1 MRNSGK
7 LPCPV
12 CDEPTEVYDTQLE
25 GLGVRR
31 RRRCTNDHRF
41 NTFEGPIGS
50 AWDRDRHAVV
60 PVERDVYDAE
70 VLAAQLNLEREGVD
84 EM

>member
-12 CDEPTEVYDTQLE
+12 CDTPTEVYDTQRE
-25 GLGVRR
+25 GEGVRR
-31 RRRCTNDHRF
+31 RRRCENNHRF
-41 NTFEGPIGS
+41 NTFEGPIGP
-50 AWDRDRHAVV
+50 AWDEHRHVV
-60 PVERDVYDAE
+60 PGETGHYDAE
-70 VLAAQLNLEREGVD
+70 VLAASLNVEVEGVD

>member
-12 CDEPTEVYDTQLE
+12 CDRPTEVYDTELE
-25 GLGVRR
+25 GNGVRR
-31 RRRCTNDHRF
+31 RRRCENNHRF
-41 NTFEGPIGS
+41 NTFEGHIGIV
-50 AWDRDRHAVV
+50 WDNARHVV
-60 PVERDVYDAE
+60 PIERDDYDSE
-70 VLAAQLNLEREGVD
+70 ILAARLNSEREGVD

>member
-12 CDEPTEVYDTQLE
+12 CDAPTEVYDTELE
-25 GLGVRR
+25 NGGVRR
-31 RRRCTNDHRF
+31 RRRCGNGHRF
-41 NTFEGPIGS
+41 NTFEEHIGIV
-50 AWDRDRHAVV
+50 WDQNHHVV
-60 PVERDVYDAE
+60 PVDVDDYDAG
-70 VLAAQLNLEREGVD
+70 VLAARLNAEVEGVD

>member
-12 CDEPTEVYDTQLE
+12 CDAPTEVYDTQRE

-31 RRRCTNDHRF
+31 RRRCENGHRF
-41 NTFEGPIGS
+41 NTFEVPTGTV
-50 AWDRDRHAVV
+50 WDQDRHVV
-60 PVERDVYDAE
+60 PVVVDNYDTE
-70 VLAAQLNLEREGVD
+70 VLAARLNAEVEGVD

>member
-12 CDEPTEVYDTQLE
+12 CDLPTEVYDTQRE
-25 GLGVRR
+25 GEGVRR
-31 RRRCTNDHRF
+31 RRRCENDHRF
-41 NTFEGPIGS
+41 NTFEGPIG
-50 AWDRDRHAVV
+50 AVWNEHRHVV
-60 PVERDVYDAE
+60 PREGDDYDAS
-70 VLAAQLNLEREGVD
+70 VLAARLNAEVEGVD